1 MKVLF
6 ISDLHLCD
14 ERPETIRAFLAFLR
28 TTAPQANAL
37 YILGDLFEYWAGDDD
52 DSPLGRLVAEQLGSL
67 SENGTRVYFLA
78 GNRDFLLGR
87 RFAERAGL
95 KLLVDPTLIEI
106 DGSRILLSHGD
117 ELCTDDISYQTY
129 RKEVRAPAWCQGF
142 LDKPLAE
149 RKQFIEQVRQKSEI
163 AKSGKRPEIMDV
175 NPDAVA
181 ALLRGHDFP
190 TLIHGHTH
198 RPARHV
204 HIVDDKHC
212 ERWVLADWH
221 DEACYLAWENSSLT
235 AHCLNPPRQD

>member
-1 MKVLF
+1 MKALF

-14 ERPETIRAFLAFLR
+14 ERPETIRAFLAFLL
-28 TTAPQANAL
+28 TTASQAEAL

-52 DSPLGRLVAEQLGSL
+52 DTPLGGLVAEQLVVL
-67 SENGTRVYFLA
+67 SENGTQVYFIA
-78 GNRDFLLGR
+78 GNRDFLLGQS
-87 RFAERAGL
+87 FAERAGI
-95 KLLVDPTLIEI
+95 KLLADPTLIEL

-117 ELCTDDISYQTY
+117 ELCTDDVAYQTY

-149 RKQFIEQVRQKSEI
+149 RKQFIEQVRRKSEI
-163 AKSGKRPEIMDV
+163 AKTGKRPEIMDV
-175 NPDAVA
+175 NADAVA
-181 ALLRGHDFP
+181 ALLRCHDFP

-221 DEACYLAWENSSLT
+221 DEARYLAWDNGCLT
-235 AHCLNPPRQD
+235 AHHLRPPRQD

>member
-1 MKVLF
+1 MKALF

-28 TTAPQANAL
+28 TTACRAEAL

-52 DSPLGRLVAEQLGSL
+52 DTPLGRLVAEQLAGL
-67 SENGTRVYFLA
+67 SDNGARVYFLA

-87 RFAERAGL
+87 RFAEQAGIE
-95 KLLVDPTLIEI
+95 LLADPTLIEL
-106 DGSRILLSHGD
+106 DGSPILLSHGD
-117 ELCTDDISYQTY
+117 ALCTDDVAYQSY
-129 RKEVRAPAWCQGF
+129 RKEVRAPAWCQAF

-149 RKQFIEQVRQKSEI
+149 RKQFIEQLRRKSEI
-163 AKSGKRPEIMDV
+163 AKSGKRSEIMDV

-181 ALLRGHDFP
+181 AFLRRYNFP

-198 RPARHV
+198 RPARHA
-204 HIVDDKHC
+204 HIIDDKHC

-221 DEACYLAWENSSLT
+221 DEACYLAWENGGLT
-235 AHCLNPPRQD
+235 AHRLAPPAKD